1 MRPKYLSIAVN
12 IDISKMTIAIYNDHP
27 IYTYI
32 HTYIHTYI
40 YIYTYLYVY
49 IYVCIYAHIYIYI
62 YIAIYIYTWIHTYWE
77 SFFPQIFKTFQ
88 DSFFWGTLKNL
99 DPSAPCYR
107 SIGATLAR
115 GRFTSWALRV
125 GPTKWSYLGSMV
137 QWQEFKGDG
146 RVNHHLTLVGFYTF
160 LCFSG
165 FAKNCIHLWFRCT

>member
-1 MRPKYLSIAVN
+1 
-12 IDISKMTIAIYNDHP
+12 MTIQY

-32 HTYIHTYI
+32 HTY
-40 YIYTYLYVY
+40 V
-49 IYVCIYAHIYIYI
+49 YIYI
-62 YIAIYIYTWIHTYWE
+62 YISICIYICLYICTYIHIHIYSLYIYTWIHTYWE

>member
-27 IYTYI
+27 IYIYIYI
-32 HTYIHTYI
+32 HTYIR
-40 YIYTYLYVY
+40 
-49 IYVCIYAHIYIYI
+49 IYIYI
-62 YIAIYIYTWIHTYWE
+62 YISICIYIYICLYICTYIHIHIYSLYIYTWIHTYWE

-125 GPTKWSYLGSMV
+125 VQRSDRTWV
-137 QWQEFKGDG
+137 QWSNG
-146 RVNHHLTLVGFYTF
+146 RNLRVMEE
-160 LCFSG
+160 
-165 FAKNCIHLWFRCT
+165 